1 MSKSPISIHF
11 DKALSSLAAVGI
23 VLMGKEDTSLD
34 LILPLISKLEVIDP
48 DNALAIGRIMQM
60 SGAFNEVV
68 RQQISS
74 VNVGQRYA
82 EIATLFDSIR
92 NDTKDMVTWMQ
103 DGKLDWAERAKMSW
117 MKLSRGTVNDRFE
130 EVHRTFLS
138 VIQDST
144 KQIEVESKILA
155 GYQQFRFS
163 IKEAEVAAS
172 TILTKA
178 TTALSSAKEKASTA
192 SASAQAENLDA
203 TVRTQLELARDIALH
218 EAQESEKVFQIAQD
232 LVNGLKVA
240 YNTSDIVFAR
250 LQQNVDMKERIQ
262 QQSSSFFS
270 TNETTF
276 TALSA
281 AFTSTQG
288 LAEST
293 NALEQMKAGANAAIE
308 DLATLGNTQLER
320 SVKAG
325 YGATIS
331 AESVAKLADSIVS
344 YQENLSQLVGQLRT
358 DATENANEIARINES
373 TKARFVAISQGEASV

>member
-11 DKALSSLAAVGI
+11 DKALSSLASVGI
-23 VLMGKEDTSLD
+23 MLVGKEDTSLD
-34 LILPLISKLEVIDP
+34 LILPLISKLEVIDS

-74 VNVGQRYA
+74 VNIGQRYA

-178 TTALSSAKEKASTA
+178 TTALSAAKEKASTA

-262 QQSSSFFS
+262 QQSSAFFS

-358 DATENANEIARINES
+358 DATENANEIARINEN

>member
-1 MSKSPISIHF
+1 MSQSQISVHF
-11 DKALSSLAAVGI
+11 DRALSSLAAVGI
-23 VLMGKEDTSLD
+23 LLMGKEDKSLD

-60 SGAFNEVV
+60 SGAFNDVV
-68 RQQISS
+68 RNQISS
-74 VNVGQRYA
+74 VNVGERYA

-92 NDTKDMVTWMQ
+92 NDTKEMVTWMQ
-103 DGKLDWAERAKMSW
+103 DGKLDWAERAKMKW

-138 VIQDST
+138 VIKDST

-163 IKEAEVAAS
+163 IKEAEVAAA

-178 TTALSSAKEKASTA
+178 TAALSAAKEKASAA
-192 SASAQAENLDA
+192 SASAQAESLEP
-203 TVRTQLELARDIALH
+203 TLRTQLELARDIALH
-218 EAQESEKVFQIAQD
+218 DAQESEKVFQIAQD
-232 LVNGLKVA
+232 LVNGLKIS

-262 QQSSSFFS
+262 QQSAAFFS

-320 SVKAG
+320 SAQSG

-344 YQENLSQLVGQLRT
+344 YQENLSQLVGQLRNE
-358 DATENANEIARINES
+358 ATENANEIARINES
-373 TKARFVAISQGEASV
+373 TKARFVAISQGETSV